1 MENEIIMIMIMITIM
16 IMSFLILLPR
26 SLGLIRLRAEG
37 LVAEEYP
44 NNVMKYWFGECQ

>member
-1 MENEIIMIMIMITIM
+1 MIMII
-16 IMSFLILLPR
+16 IMSFLLLLPR

-44 NNVMKYWFGECQ
+44 KNVISD